1 MRETP
6 SYRAPRAD
14 GAWLCEPA
22 PEQSTNQLKSNRQ
35 LFNNGTVRWMG
46 MSLPELRRLASVDL
60 RKAARSYSSAN
71 IAGLSANHFSLAG
84 HFDDSD
90 LTPILMSGHQPELF
104 HPGVWFKN
112 FLLSGLAQRNQGL
125 GINVLI
131 DHDLAKRTNLEVP
144 SRLRTGRLG
153 KEVIDLGS
161 HWDGIPWEYA
171 LLDKIDGWERFIAS
185 VVQHLSS
192 VGIERPLLLELDPI
206 VREAILNDRSIG
218 EGFSAGRHR
227 LELAAGLS
235 TLEVPF
241 SHLTRTVTW
250 ATFLGELLLRAEEVF
265 TSINRARNDFR
276 SARQISNPT
285 QPVPPLRRDGS
296 WIEIPFWTY
305 SSKNPQ
311 RRPLWVRKETARIEV
326 GDSQELLATLSSN
339 FSIESLMV
347 ELNRLAKAGIQ
358 IRPRALTTTM
368 FLRMAMCDLFIHGIG
383 GGLYDQLTDQIIR
396 DLWQTNSPSFVVATA
411 TCYLPFEQLQTGTDS
426 IKESQQSLR
435 NWRFTPERTI
445 HPQPNDLTGLA
456 LLETKRKL
464 LADIPAGQD
473 KTIWHQQIVGLNE
486 AIRGH
491 FANQGELVRQQYEN
505 AIQWERERAIATNRE
520 FSFAL
525 HSSELIDKLLN
536 LVSNR
541 HGRGL
546 NY

>member
-22 PEQSTNQLKSNRQ
+22 PEQSTNQLKSNQ
-35 LFNNGTVRWMG
+35 ELLNNGTVRWMG
-46 MSLPELRRLASVDL
+46 IALPELRRLASVDL

-71 IAGLSANHFSLAG
+71 IAGLPANYFSFAG
-84 HFDDSD
+84 RFDDSD

-104 HPGVWFKN
+104 HAGVWFKN
-112 FLLSGLAQRNQGL
+112 FLLSNLAQKHQGL
-125 GINVLI
+125 GINVLV

-144 SRLRTGRLG
+144 SRLRNGRLV
-153 KEVIDLGS
+153 KEVIDFGNR
-161 HWDGIPWEYA
+161 WDGIPWEYA
-171 LLDKIDGWERFIAS
+171 LLEKIDSWERFIAS

-241 SHLTRTVTW
+241 SHLTRSVAW
-250 ATFLGELLLRAEEVF
+250 ATFLGELLLRAEEVW
-265 TSINRARNDFR
+265 TSINRVRDDFR

-296 WIEIPFWTY
+296 WLELPFWTY
-305 SSKNPQ
+305 SPENPQ
-311 RRPLWVRKETARIEV
+311 RRPLWVRKERTRIEV

-339 FSIESLMV
+339 FSLESLMV
-347 ELNRLAKAGIQ
+347 ELNKLTQAGIQ

-396 DLWQTNSPSFVVATA
+396 DLWQTDAPRFVVATA
-411 TCYLPFEQLQTGTDS
+411 TCYLPLEPLPTGTCS
-426 IKESQQSLR
+426 IKESQLSLR
-435 NWRFTPERTI
+435 NWRFTPERTL
-445 HPQPNDLTGLA
+445 HPQPNDLAGLA

-464 LADIPAGQD
+464 LDDIPSGQD
-473 KTIWHQQIVGLNE
+473 KTIWHQQIVSLNE
-486 AIRGH
+486 AIREH

-505 AIQWERERAIATNRE
+505 ATEWEREHAIATNRE

-525 HSSELIDKLLN
+525 HPSELIDKLLT
-536 LVSNR
+536 LVTNR
-541 HGRGL
+541 HKRGL